1 MHPKFLLITFWFRPR
16 AAFICNIC
24 TNPKNPCAK
33 FCLNSSSTQTL
44 FQKKRYPYNITCI
57 TLLVDLHK
65 DLAPFWKLSI
75 FLSYQYCRKFQPL
88 QKPSR
93 CQILLFLMTS
103 HHDALLSRLGVQS
116 NCCWCTKVAVRHA
129 VLVLVVHSAVDCCWW
144 SITLL
149 RPWFFN

>member
-1 MHPKFLLITFWFRPR
+1 MKIRTKTSSNKSLCNASKIFINNILIQ
-16 AAFICNIC
+16 AQSCIHINIC

-103 HHDALLSRLGVQS
+103 HHDALLSRLGVQQLLLMYKG
-116 NCCWCTKVAVRHA
+116 CC
-129 VLVLVVHSAVDCCWW
+129 
-144 SITLL
+144 
-149 RPWFFN
+149 

>member
-1 MHPKFLLITFWFRPR
+1 MLNFASIPALPKPYSR
-16 AAFICNIC
+16 
-24 TNPKNPCAK
+24 
-33 FCLNSSSTQTL
+33 
-44 FQKKRYPYNITCI
+44 KKRYPYNITCI

-103 HHDALLSRLGVQS
+103 HHDALLSRLGVQQLLLMYKGCCVVALSVLYGSVGRFYHVQLCRTRPRS
-116 NCCWCTKVAVRHA
+116 NERTNEQ
-129 VLVLVVHSAVDCCWW
+129 SEF
-144 SITLL
+144 SINKEPKETWIN
-149 RPWFFN
+149 PSIK